1 MLQTFAIN
9 NTKFSEKNQEGNKI
23 MNFRTDLALERC
35 ENLSRKEL
43 EGIEIESFEASKAKV
58 TRIDVVSE
66 KGAETVGKPV
76 GRYVTVE
83 VTPFAKHAH
92 FIDESLDAVTNEIRR
107 MLPGKGSVL
116 VAGLG
121 NMKITPD
128 ALGPKCASM
137 IFATRHIT
145 GELLKATG
153 FENLRC
159 VSAFPT
165 GVLGETGAE
174 AGEMIKGAVQTL
186 KADAVITVDA
196 LAARNVGR
204 LGTTIQMC
212 NTGIVPGSG
221 VGNSRQEISEKTLG
235 VPVIAIGIPTVVD
248 AATLILDFAGEGIDE
263 KNLPPQSESMMV
275 TPREIDLMIERAAKM
290 TSLAINCALQPD
302 ISPEDML
309 MLTS

>member
-1 MLQTFAIN
+1 
-9 NTKFSEKNQEGNKI
+9 

-35 ENLSRKEL
+35 EFLGKKEL
-43 EGIEIESFEASKAKV
+43 EGIEIEALETSGAKV
-58 TRIDVVSE
+58 TRIDVVNE
-66 KGAETVGKPV
+66 KGAESVGKPI

-92 FIDESLDAVTNEIRR
+92 FIDESFETLAREIGLL
-107 MLPGKGSVL
+107 LPGSGSVL

-121 NMKITPD
+121 NVKITPD

-145 GELLKATG
+145 RELLKATG
-153 FENLRC
+153 FGNLRPVC
-159 VSAFPT
+159 SFPT

-174 AGEMIKGAVQTL
+174 AGELIKGAVQTL
-186 KADAVITVDA
+186 GIEAVITIDA
-196 LAARNVGR
+196 LAARNAGR
-204 LGTTIQMC
+204 LGTTVQMC

-235 VPVIAIGIPTVVD
+235 VPVIAIGVPTVVD
-248 AATLILDFAGEGIDE
+248 AATLILDYAGENAVETDV
-263 KNLPPQSESMMV
+263 LRRQESMMV
-275 TPREIDLMIERAAKM
+275 TPREVDLMIERAAKL
-290 TSLAINCALQPD
+290 TSLAINCALQPE

>member
-1 MLQTFAIN
+1 
-9 NTKFSEKNQEGNKI
+9 

-35 ENLSRKEL
+35 ENLSEKEL
-43 EGIEIESFEASKAKV
+43 EGIEIKTFEAKKARV
-58 TRIDVVSE
+58 TRIDVINE
-66 KGAETVGKPV
+66 NGAQTVGKPV

-83 VTPFAKHAH
+83 VTPFAKHAQ
-92 FIDESLDAVTNEIRR
+92 FIDESLDAVTHEIKR
-107 MLPGKGSVL
+107 MLPEKGSVL

-121 NMKITPD
+121 NIKITPD

-174 AGEMIKGAVQTL
+174 AGEMIKGAVQML
-186 KADAVITVDA
+186 KADAVITIDA
-196 LAARNVGR
+196 LAARNVSR

-221 VGNSRQEISEKTLG
+221 VGNSRQEISERTIG
-235 VPVIAIGIPTVVD
+235 VPVISIGVPTVVD

-263 KNLPPQSESMMV
+263 KSLPEQSESMMV
-275 TPREIDLMIERAAKM
+275 TPREIDLMIERAAKL
-290 TSLAINCALQPD
+290 TSLAVNCALQPN

-309 MLTS
+309 ILTA

>member
-1 MLQTFAIN
+1 
-9 NTKFSEKNQEGNKI
+9 

-35 ENLSRKEL
+35 ELLNKKSL
-43 EGIEIESFEASKAKV
+43 EGIEIESFKDGKAKV
-58 TRIDVVSE
+58 TRIDVLNEDGVQ
-66 KGAETVGKPV
+66 TVGKPI

-83 VTPFAKHAH
+83 VKPFAKHAQ
-92 FIDESLDAVTNEIRR
+92 FIDESLSTLSEEIKRII
-107 MLPGKGSVL
+107 PPEGNVL

-153 FENLRC
+153 LSDLRS
-159 VSAFPT
+159 VTAFST

-174 AGEMIKGAVQTL
+174 AAEVIKGIVQTV
-186 KADAVITVDA
+186 KPDFVITVDA
-196 LAARNVGR
+196 LAARNTER
-204 LGTTIQMC
+204 LGTTVQMC

-221 VGNSRQEISEKTLG
+221 VGNSRQEISEKTVG
-235 VPVIAIGIPTVVD
+235 VPVISIGVPTVVD
-248 AATLILDFAGEGIDE
+248 AATLILDCTGVHDDEQELYEQAG
-263 KNLPPQSESMMV
+263 NMMV
-275 TPREIDLMIERAAKM
+275 TPREVDLMIERAAKL
-290 TSLAINCALQPD
+290 TSLAINCALQPH

-309 MLTS
+309 ILTS